1 MTTDDKIRD
10 EKLEYDIAWEAA
22 KTSALLSG
30 KIHLVVKRYG
40 KYSLE
45 ILKQKEIFDE
55 LVNERMFATNKLNE
69 EIDLNNL
76 TYTSI
81 SASKYSV
88 CFKSA
93 LIRYNDIK
101 NGRISLQEEKNSRRI
116 LMRAKWNIKRKYEL

>member
-1 MTTDDKIRD
+1 M
-10 EKLEYDIAWEAA
+10 
-22 KTSALLSG
+22 
-30 KIHLVVKRYG
+30 KRYG

-76 TYTSI
+76 IYTSK

-116 LMRAKWNIKRKYEL
+116 LMRAK

>member
-1 MTTDDKIRD
+1 M
-10 EKLEYDIAWEAA
+10 
-22 KTSALLSG
+22 
-30 KIHLVVKRYG
+30 KRYG

-76 TYTSI
+76 IYTSI

-88 CFKSA
+88 CFKSV

-101 NGRISLQEEKNSRRI
+101 NGRISLQEEKKFKKNFDES
-116 LMRAKWNIKRKYEL
+116 